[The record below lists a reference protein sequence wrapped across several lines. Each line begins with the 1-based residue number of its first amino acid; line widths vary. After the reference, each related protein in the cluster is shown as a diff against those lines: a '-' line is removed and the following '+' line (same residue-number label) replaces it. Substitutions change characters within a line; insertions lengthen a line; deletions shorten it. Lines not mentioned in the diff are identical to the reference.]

1 MEENEKQLKIAL
13 SATQK
18 TVKKANIYQTFN

>member
-1 MEENEKQLKIAL
+1 MEENEKQLKMAL

-18 TVKKANIYQTFN
+18 TVKKANIYQTCN

>member
-1 MEENEKQLKIAL
+1 MEENEKQLKMAL

-18 TVKKANIYQTFN
+18 TVKKANIYQNCN